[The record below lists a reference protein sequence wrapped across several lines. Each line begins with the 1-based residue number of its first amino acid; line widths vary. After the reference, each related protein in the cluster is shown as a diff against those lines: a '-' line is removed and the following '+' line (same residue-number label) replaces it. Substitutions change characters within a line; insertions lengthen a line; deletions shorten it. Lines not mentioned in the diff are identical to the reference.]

1 MASGVKGALR
11 RAAPALD
18 PGCQLKHHR
27 IHPLEIQ
34 ERLFFA
40 LKSVI
45 AELESKTHGS
55 TMKHVVRGDFE
66 GTLIPLPEIHE
77 QQRIVDL
84 LSRAGGIVRLRRQAQ
99 QKVAALIPA
108 IFVDMFGDPA
118 TNPKGWPKLSLGTM
132 TTEFRY
138 GTSQK
143 SGEEGYPTLR
153 IPNVIGDALDPSDM
167 KLVDVPKAEADRI
180 RLVDGDLL
188 FVRTNGNPDYVGRS
202 AVFAKRV
209 VERAGFDGENCL
221 YASYLIRARLDQR
234 TVDPTFLQAFLSSA
248 EGRKRIRAEARTS
261 AGQYNINT
269 QGLASVVVPLP
280 PLDLQASFVRR
291 CQQFMGLAELQA
303 TATQKAEESFQ
314 ALLAHA
320 FSATGQVPHGNAHEE
335 ALA

>member
-1 MASGVKGALR
+1 M
-11 RAAPALD
+11 
-18 PGCQLKHHR
+18 
-27 IHPLEIQ
+27 
-34 ERLFFA
+34 
-40 LKSVI
+40 